1 MKDGQISVAAWV
13 ESDITPFDDRDK
25 FREHIQPMV
34 TALVEKCHEL
44 DITIIV
50 EAFVGIQ
57 PDGTPAVMCSRT
69 YKRELGTLPAE
80 AIARVV
86 AQDVSYESLST
97 LKKLVVVDA
106 ERILRLRDTNAIPDI
121 TH

>member
-1 MKDGQISVAAWV
+1 MRDEQIPVAAWV

-44 DITIIV
+44 DITINV
-50 EAFVGIQ
+50 EAFVGID
-57 PDGTPAVMCSRT
+57 PDGSPALMCART
-69 YKRELGTLPAE
+69 YKRDLGTLPTE

-86 AQDVSYESLST
+86 APDVSRESLVT
-97 LKKLVVVDA
+97 LVRLLTVDA
-106 ERILRLRDTNAIPDI
+106 ERIFRLRDANAVPDI
-121 TH
+121 IH

>member
-1 MKDGQISVAAWV
+1 MKAEQIPVAAWV

-44 DITIIV
+44 DITINV
-50 EAFVGIQ
+50 EAFVGID
-57 PDGTPAVMCSRT
+57 PDGSPSLMCSRA
-69 YKRELGTLPAE
+69 YRRDLGTLPTE

-86 AQDVSYESLST
+86 APDVSRESLVT
-97 LKKLVVVDA
+97 LVRLLTVDA
-106 ERILRLRDTNAIPDI
+106 ERIFRLRDANAVPDI